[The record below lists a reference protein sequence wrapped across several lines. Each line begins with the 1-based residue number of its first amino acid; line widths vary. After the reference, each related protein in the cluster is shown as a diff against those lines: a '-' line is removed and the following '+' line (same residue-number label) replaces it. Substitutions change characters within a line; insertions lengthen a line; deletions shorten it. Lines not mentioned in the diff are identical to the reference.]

1 MRTTPF
7 YKTIYFRFM
16 ALFLV
21 AIGPLV
27 AVQYWLSRAMFDDA
41 LAQGRSLLE
50 RAAYQAAAVQDAM
63 AVQARQSLEAAA
75 SEPALR
81 EGPPEAADAVLG
93 AVAQALPFADNIHV
107 SDLSGDMR
115 YSLVKPY
122 AGTRVGGRRYFI
134 EALRRGDFAV
144 GEYVV
149 GQVTAK
155 PSIHFAHPL
164 LDAVGEPSG
173 VLGAAVGLDWYQS
186 LFNRCDMPPGAFLAF
201 FDRQGVL
208 LTRYPPSP
216 SLRPGDRF
224 DALFSGQFAWGQSSG
239 VFMAANPDGVETL
252 YAYKTLSL
260 ERDGRDPYG
269 VMFVGMAA
277 RDAQEAA
284 RSRALLAAGV
294 SAGAVALAVAAAAV
308 LCRILFVKRLRVLA
322 DFADSLGAQ
331 QACLLPPGF
340 GDDEIGAL
348 ARRLADMSEALQEK
362 SEHLGEAMAKLAR
375 ERDAMAETV
384 EQLRLAEEELV
395 RRADHDALTGL
406 ENRGCFVTRLGGEM
420 ARLRRQG
427 EPFTLLILDIDDF
440 KRVNDRFGHGV
451 GDDVLRA
458 VAGALRAGLRDIDGA
473 YRVGGEEFAVILPAT
488 DGISALTAA
497 ERLRRAV
504 AALNIP
510 LPDGVGAT
518 RVTVSLGAAEADP
531 AMDAEKDLFAA
542 ADRALYA
549 AKASGKNRCVLAGPE
564 QA

>member
-1 MRTTPF
+1 MRTIPF
-7 YKTIYFRFM
+7 HKTIYFRFM

-27 AVQYWLSRAMFDDA
+27 VVQYWLSRAMFDDA
-41 LAQGRSLLE
+41 LTQGRNLLV

-63 AVQARQSLEAAA
+63 AVGVRQTLKAAA
-75 SEPALR
+75 SDPALR
-81 EGPPEAADAVLG
+81 DGPPEAADAVLG
-93 AVAQALPFADNIHV
+93 RLAQALPFADNIHA
-107 SDLSGDMR
+107 SDLSGAMR
-115 YSLVKPY
+115 FSLVKPF
-122 AGTRVGGRRYFI
+122 AGTRVGARRYFI

-164 LDAVGEPSG
+164 LDASGTPSG
-173 VLGAAVGLDWYQS
+173 VLGVAVGLDWYQS
-186 LFNRCDMPPGAFLAF
+186 LFHRCDMPAGAFLAF

-208 LTRYPPSP
+208 LARYPSSS
-216 SLRPGDRF
+216 SLHPGQRF
-224 DALFSGQFAWGQSSG
+224 EALFSGQFAWYRSSG
-239 VFMAANPDGVETL
+239 VFMSANPDGVDTL

-308 LCRILFVKRLRVLA
+308 LCRLVFVKRLRVLA
-322 DFADSLGAQ
+322 DFADSLGGRE
-331 QACLLPPGF
+331 ACLLPPRF
-340 GDDEIGAL
+340 GDDEIGVL
-348 ARRLADMSEALQEK
+348 GRRMADISEALQEK
-362 SEHLGEAMAKLAR
+362 SEHLDEVMAKLAR

-406 ENRGCFVTRLGGEM
+406 ENRGCFVTRFGAEM
-420 ARLRRQG
+420 ARLRRHG
-427 EPFTLLILDIDDF
+427 EPFTLIILDIDDF
-440 KRVNDRFGHGV
+440 KLVNDRFGHGL
-451 GDDVLRA
+451 GDEVLRA
-458 VAGALRAGLRDIDGA
+458 VAGALRAGLREVDGV
-473 YRVGGEEFAVILPAT
+473 YRVGGEEFAVILPGA
-488 DGISALTAA
+488 DGPSALVAA

-504 AALNIP
+504 AALDIP
-510 LPDGVGAT
+510 LPDGAGAA
-518 RVTVSLGAAEADP
+518 RVTVSLGAAEAEP
-531 AMDAEKDLFAA
+531 AMDAEKELFAA

-549 AKASGKNRCVLAGPE
+549 AKAAGKNRCVLAGRE